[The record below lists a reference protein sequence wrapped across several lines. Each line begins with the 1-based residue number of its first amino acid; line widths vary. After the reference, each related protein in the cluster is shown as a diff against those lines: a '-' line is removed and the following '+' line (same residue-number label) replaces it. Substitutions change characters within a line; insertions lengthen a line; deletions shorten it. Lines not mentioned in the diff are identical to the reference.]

1 MKQKDSGFTLIEILV
16 VVAIIAFLASVLLVG
31 LNQARIRARDAKR
44 LADMSQLQKAMELY
58 YSNKR
63 GYPTI
68 TTAGV
73 PSLTS
78 SEIALLP
85 TAPLPADGSCT
96 SLTNPSG
103 VNANTYYY
111 VPTGTSQVVDGVTV
125 YSSFN
130 YYFCLGRATGD
141 HSAGR
146 KTLTPR
152 GVEAY

>member
-1 MKQKDSGFTLIEILV
+1 MKQKDFGFTLIEILV
-16 VVAIIAFLASVLLVG
+16 VVAIIAFLASMLLVG

-58 YSNKR
+58 FSNKR
-63 GYPTI
+63 GYPDETSGLP
-68 TTAGV
+68 A
-73 PSLTS
+73 LTS

-85 TAPLPADGSCT
+85 TAPLPADGSCG
-96 SLTNPSG
+96 SLTNPNG

-111 VPTGTSQVVDGVTV
+111 VPTGTSQVIDGVTV